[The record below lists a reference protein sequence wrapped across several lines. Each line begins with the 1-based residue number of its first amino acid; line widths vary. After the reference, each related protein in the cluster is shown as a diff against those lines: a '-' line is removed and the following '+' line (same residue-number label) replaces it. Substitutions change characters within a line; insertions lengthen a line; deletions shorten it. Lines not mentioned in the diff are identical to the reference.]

1 MAIELWRKEME
12 RVLVK
17 DIAAHRGKKIMLSG
31 WIHRIRDLGGV
42 TFIIIRDRSG
52 QCQIVT
58 NETVELNQETVVQA
72 HGTVQANEKA
82 PGGFELALDHFDI
95 LGAAAPELPFPV
107 NGDPAKVGIELTLDN
122 RMISL
127 RNPKILSIFRLQA
140 ALVRYFSEYLRSQD
154 FTEIKSSKMIG
165 TGTEGGTSVFT
176 VEYFD
181 RKVFLAQSPQ
191 FYKQAM
197 VSSGL
202 ERVFEI
208 GHAYRAEKH
217 ETSRHINEYVSMDVE
232 MGFIETELD
241 IIELERNILA
251 NVFDQVNEHNREDMD
266 AWDATCPT
274 GKQVRKAPVI
284 THDEAKQIIREKLD
298 RRVFEISPE
307 GERVLCAWSEE
318 KHGTPL
324 VFVNEFPRRKRPFYT
339 YPKGTKTMSFD
350 LLFRGLEIT
359 TGGRRI
365 NEYEMLRETLPRFG
379 MTEEELGGYADI
391 FKYGCPPHGGFAI
404 GLERLTQKIMGLS
417 NIKECSLFPRDRR
430 RVTP

>member
-1 MAIELWRKEME
+1 ME
-12 RVLVK
+12 RTLVK
-17 DIAAHRGKKIMLSG
+17 DIASKEGQEIMLSG

-42 TFIIIRDRSG
+42 TFLVLRDRSG

-58 NETVELNQETVVQA
+58 NEEIEITQETVVQA
-72 HGTVQANEKA
+72 YGKVATNEKA
-82 PGGFELALDHFDI
+82 PSGYELALDHFDI
-95 LGAAAPELPFPV
+95 LAPAKPELPFPV
-107 NGDPAKVGIELTLDN
+107 NGDPAKVGIEMTLDN

-140 ALVRYFSEYLRSQD
+140 ALVQYFTEYLRSED

-165 TGTEGGTSVFT
+165 SGTEGGTSVFT

-181 RKVFLAQSPQ
+181 TKVFLAQSPQ

-202 ERVFEI
+202 ERVFEV

-217 ETSRHINEYVSMDVE
+217 ETSRHINEYVSLDVE
-232 MGFIETELD
+232 MGFIESEMD
-241 IIELERNILA
+241 IIELERGLLA
-251 NVFDQVNEHNREDMD
+251 FMFDKVNENNKADLE
-266 AWDATCPT
+266 AWGATCPT
-274 GKQVRKAPVI
+274 GDQVRNAPVI

-298 RRVFEISPE
+298 RRVYEISPE
-307 GERVLCAWSEE
+307 GERVLSAWCEE
-318 KHGTPL
+318 EHGTPL
-324 VFVNEFPRRKRPFYT
+324 VFINEFPRRKRPFYT
-339 YPKGTKTMSFD
+339 YPKGTKTMSYD
-350 LLFRGLEIT
+350 LVFRGLEIT

-379 MTEEELGGYADI
+379 MTEQELGGYVDI

-404 GLERLTQKIMGLS
+404 GLERLTQKILGLS
-417 NIKECSLFPRDRR
+417 NIKECSLFPRDRKR
-430 RVTP
+430 ITP